1 VRIVFSL
8 FRLGVG
14 LVYMAIAVAVFM
26 LVCLF
31 VAPWRG
37 LRIRACNIFGHITGR
52 FCLWLASATVT
63 NAAECKERAERF
75 YPAIYVSN
83 HTSALDI
90 FVGIWLGPLGVV
102 GVAKKE
108 VVWYP
113 FFGQL
118 YAVSGHLLIDR
129 NNRANAV
136 EALGGL
142 AAAIARYKLSVW
154 MWPEGTRSRDGRL
167 RPFKK
172 GFGHLALATR
182 LPIVPV
188 VVTGAHKSWR
198 KGSLILEPT
207 SLGIQ
212 VLDPIPT
219 TDWTAETLDQHIEAV
234 HQRFVDALPADQL
247 PVDQAPPQAPAAPS
261 PAAKL
266 RA

>member
-1 VRIVFSL
+1 MSL
-8 FRLGVG
+8 LRLAVG
-14 LVYMAIAVAVFM
+14 LVYMAVAVTIFM
-26 LVCLF
+26 LVCVL

-52 FCLWLASATVT
+52 FCLWLA
-63 NAAECKERAERF
+63 AAELKNPGECKARAEQF

-108 VVWYP
+108 VVYYP

-118 YAVSGHLLIDR
+118 YAISGHLLIDR

-136 EALGGL
+136 EALSSLSGL
-142 AAAIARYKLSVW
+142 IAKHRLSVY
-154 MWPEGTRSRDGRL
+154 MWPEGTRSKDGRL

-172 GFGHLALATR
+172 GFAHLALATR

-188 VVTGAHKSWR
+188 VVSGAYKAWR

-207 SLGIQ
+207 SLGIA

-219 TDWTAETLDQHIEAV
+219 TDWTLETLDANIADV
-234 HQRFVDALPADQL
+234 HRRFVEALPDDQKPL
-247 PVDQAPPQAPAAPS
+247 PEPAPAGMQ
-261 PAAKL
+261 
-266 RA
+266 

>member
-1 VRIVFSL
+1 MRILGSLLRFS
-8 FRLGVG
+8 VG

-26 LVCLF
+26 VVCLL

-37 LRIRACNIFGHITGR
+37 LRIRACNIYGHISGR
-52 FCLWLASATVT
+52 VCLWLASATVT
-63 NAAECKERAERF
+63 NPAEVKARAEKF

-90 FVGIWLGPLGVV
+90 FIGIWLAPIGVV
-102 GVAKKE
+102 GIAKKE

-118 YAVSGHLLIDR
+118 YAISGHLLIDR
-129 NNRANAV
+129 SNRANAV
-136 EALGGL
+136 EALSGL
-142 AAAIARYKLSVW
+142 AKAIQRYNLSVW

-172 GFGHLALATR
+172 GFAHLALATK

-188 VVTGAHKSWR
+188 VVSGAHRSWR

-207 SLGIQ
+207 TIGLQ

-219 TDWTAETLDQHIEAV
+219 TDWTLENLDQKIELV
-234 HQRFVDALPADQL
+234 HQRFLDALPADQR
-247 PVDQAPPQAPAAPS
+247 PT
-261 PAAKL
+261 
-266 RA
+266 

>member
-1 VRIVFSL
+1 MSL
-8 FRLGVG
+8 LRLTVG

-26 LVCLF
+26 LVCLL

-37 LRIRACNIFGHITGR
+37 LRIRACNVFGHITGR
-52 FCLWLASATVT
+52 FCLWLASA
-63 NAAECKERAERF
+63 ELKDPRGCKARAEQF

-90 FVGIWLGPLGVV
+90 FIGVWLGPLGVV

-118 YAVSGHLLIDR
+118 YAISGHLLIDR
-129 NNRANAV
+129 NDRSNAV
-136 EALGGL
+136 AALGSLAGL
-142 AAAIARYKLSVW
+142 IAKHSLSVW
-154 MWPEGTRSRDGRL
+154 MWPEGTRSKDGRL

-172 GFGHLALATR
+172 GFAHLALATR

-188 VVTGAHKSWR
+188 VVTGAHRAWR
-198 KGSLILEPT
+198 KGSIILEPT
-207 SLGIQ
+207 SIGIQ

-219 TDWTAETLDQHIEAV
+219 TDWSVETLDVHIADV
-234 HQRFVDALPADQL
+234 HRRFADALPEDQR
-247 PVDQAPPQAPAAPS
+247 PAAD
-261 PAAKL
+261 AQTT
-266 RA
+266 RGT